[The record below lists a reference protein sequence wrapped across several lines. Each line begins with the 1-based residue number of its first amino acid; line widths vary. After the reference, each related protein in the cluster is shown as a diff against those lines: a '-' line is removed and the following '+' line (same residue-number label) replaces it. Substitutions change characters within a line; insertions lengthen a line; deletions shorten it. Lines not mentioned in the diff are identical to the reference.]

1 MVDFRLP
8 CLISEGYL
16 QIGWFIVTVTYCNYW
31 KLAINNGIR
40 HLYTPFSDAVIMWSP
55 THGNF
60 NLLLWMLLEKEPVV
74 PVTHIDQVIPSLE
87 SSIKAPFPFE
97 SVISSHPEN
106 HVMSTGCQVLVASF
120 KTASVVLG
128 CLCQK
133 CSTATVPSLVDHGS
147 PFFLQTS

>member
-1 MVDFRLP
+1 
-8 CLISEGYL
+8 
-16 QIGWFIVTVTYCNYW
+16 
-31 KLAINNGIR
+31 
-40 HLYTPFSDAVIMWSP
+40 
-55 THGNF
+55 
-60 NLLLWMLLEKEPVV
+60 MLLEKEPVV

-128 CLCQK
+128 D
-133 CSTATVPSLVDHGS
+133 VPEVFNGNKLRSLIMAALISANFLKSHGFS
-147 PFFLQTS
+147 GVFHNRKKEMSFKP